1 LNVLL
6 IFPGGEE
13 DPIYPEELLWL
24 CEPLGLEYQ
33 AAAARLDGHRAEILD
48 LRIHKD
54 GLEPALQKANP
65 DLVGLTG
72 YTQHTL
78 EVLSLTRRIKALLPG
93 VKIVVGGHHAT
104 VRPQDFFTPEVD
116 FVVCGE
122 GVEAFRGL
130 LRGLEEGSFPKP
142 IPGLWARQGNGFEKG
157 GPEPV
162 VDLDELPLPDRE
174 VNRHDRPH
182 YRIGGFQ
189 PAALIRMSEG
199 CVFNCSFCPLW
210 RLMGGRYVVRS
221 IPSIIE
227 ELGLIQEK
235 AVHIVDN
242 EPWLNPGRMMDLA
255 RAIAEA
261 GIQKTYITY
270 CRVDTLTRQR
280 ELLQAWREIGLYS
293 IFLGIEAIT
302 ERELKEYNKKTALFQ
317 IEKALQTA
325 EELGLLVHSAII
337 LRPDYTLRDFTRVRR
352 FVQRHGL
359 KYPAFGVITPL
370 PGTEL
375 WQAKEGEII
384 ERLEDGGF
392 NWTAFD
398 CRHPVTET
406 ALPREEFMAQYER
419 LQRELSQPLPQSLH

>member
-1 LNVLL
+1 MKILL

-13 DPIYPEELLWL
+13 DPIYPEEMLWL

-33 AAAARLDGHRAEILD
+33 AAAAKLDGHRVDILD
-48 LRIHKD
+48 LRIHKK
-54 GLEPALQKANP
+54 GLERRLSETNP

-78 EVLSLTRRIKALLPG
+78 EVLDLSRRIKSLRPEAK
-93 VKIVVGGHHAT
+93 VVVGGHHAT
-104 VRPQDFFTPEVD
+104 VRPRDFFIPQID
-116 FVVCGE
+116 FVVSGE
-122 GVEAFRGL
+122 GVETFRSL
-130 LRGLEEGSFPKP
+130 LRGLEKGGFPQP
-142 IPGLWARQGNGFEKG
+142 VPGLWIRQGEKFEKG
-157 GPEPV
+157 GQEPIL
-162 VDLDELPLPDRE
+162 DLEALPCPDRE
-174 VNRHDRPH
+174 INRQDRAH

-210 RLMGGRYVVRS
+210 RLMGGRYLVRS

-227 ELGLIQEK
+227 ELGRIREK

-242 EPWLNPGRMMDLA
+242 EPWLNPERMMDLA
-255 RAIAEA
+255 RAIAKA
-261 GIQKTYITY
+261 GIEKTYITY
-270 CRVDTLTRQR
+270 CRVDTLIRQK
-280 ELLQAWREIGLYS
+280 ELLRAWREIGLYS

-317 IEKALQTA
+317 IEEALENA
-325 EELGLLVHSAII
+325 RELGILVHSAII
-337 LRPDYTLRDFTRVRR
+337 LRPDYTLRDFKRIRR

-359 KYPAFGVITPL
+359 DHPAFGIITPL
-370 PGTEL
+370 PGTDL
-375 WQAKEGEII
+375 WQAKEAEII
-384 ERLEDGGF
+384 ERLEDGSF

-406 ALPREEFMAQYER
+406 ALPRAEFMAQYER
-419 LQRELSQPLPQSLH
+419 LQRELSKPLPQAYH